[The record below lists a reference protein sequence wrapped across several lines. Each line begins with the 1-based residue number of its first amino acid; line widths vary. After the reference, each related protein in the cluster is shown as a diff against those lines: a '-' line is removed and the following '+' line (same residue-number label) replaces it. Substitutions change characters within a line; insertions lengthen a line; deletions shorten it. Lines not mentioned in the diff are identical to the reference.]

1 MQSLALRSFAV
12 LAAPVGLGVLAA
24 IHPLVDGALIP
35 ANDLAVWTLIHT
47 LQIPLAALL
56 GIAVL
61 VLLHGI
67 HGPEAAVARLAV
79 VPWVAAFAAFDGIA
93 GLATGALSDFGHANP
108 AHAGVALD
116 IGTTLAAS
124 AVVSAALPL
133 GAFLASLLVFGGA
146 AAALQ
151 RTGVST
157 AGAAAIGF
165 GGALWTF
172 VHPLVGA
179 PAMAI
184 FAFGAL
190 VALRTEARSRSRTRA
205 LAASRAPRRLPA
217 PAPLQAAAPRAVPTP
232 GWGRPLMD
240 SEAASP
246 SLRSN

>member
-1 MQSLALRSFAV
+1 MPTFVLRSIAV

-67 HGPEAAVARLAV
+67 HGSEAAVARLAV

-93 GLATGALSDFGHANP
+93 GLATGALSDYGQANP

-116 IGTTLAAS
+116 IGATLAAS
-124 AVVSAALPL
+124 PVVSAALPL
-133 GAFLASLLVFGGA
+133 GAFFASLVVFGA
-146 AAALQ
+146 AAAALH
-151 RTGVST
+151 RTGVSI

-184 FAFGAL
+184 FAFGAI
-190 VALRTEARSRSRTRA
+190 VALRAQDRSREPVGARIPSSAALTPVHPTR
-205 LAASRAPRRLPA
+205 
-217 PAPLQAAAPRAVPTP
+217 
-232 GWGRPLMD
+232 
-240 SEAASP
+240 
-246 SLRSN
+246 

>member
-1 MQSLALRSFAV
+1 MPVLALRAIAV

-24 IHPLVDGALIP
+24 VHPLVDGALIP

-67 HGPEAAVARLAV
+67 HGPEAAVARLAIA
-79 VPWVAAFAAFDGIA
+79 PWIAAFAAFDGIA
-93 GLATGALSDFGHANP
+93 GLATGALSDYGQANP
-108 AHAGVALD
+108 QHAGVALD

-124 AVVSAALPL
+124 PFISAVLPL
-133 GAFLASLLVFGGA
+133 GAFFASLFVFGGA
-146 AAALQ
+146 AVAL
-151 RTGVST
+151 RRVGVPGS
-157 AGAAAIGF
+157 GALAIGV

-190 VALRTEARSRSRTRA
+190 VALRTEARV
-205 LAASRAPRRLPA
+205 LAASRAPRRLPVPGA
-217 PAPLQAAAPRAVPTP
+217 LRAAVVGAAPTP
-232 GWGRPLMD
+232 DWGRPPMD
-240 SEAASP
+240 PEAASS
-246 SLRSN
+246 SLRS